1 MLGRT
6 NDLYSTGT
14 SAEDQM
20 RINAIRY
27 ESEEVY
33 QRNLYIEAATRV
45 VFSNCMNT
53 CELDKKS
60 LPNFNRNFYYG
71 MPQAQ
76 ACLQDCYNTRMKLH
90 FGASTAEKD
99 GLLLDFQA
107 MRKEYQRY
115 ENWQPTARL
124 VKDMST
130 DAPHD
135 YVESMTQRLLEK
147 SKASKGKFDF
157 Q

>member
-33 QRNLYIEAATRV
+33 QRNLYKEAAKRV
-45 VFSNCMNT
+45 VFANCMNN

-60 LPNFNRNFYYG
+60 LPNFNRQFYYG

-90 FGASTAEKD
+90 FGSAAEKEA
-99 GLLLDFQA
+99 LLIDFQD
-107 MRKEYQRY
+107 MKKEYQRY
-115 ENWQPTARL
+115 ENWHPMSRL
-124 VKDMST
+124 IKDMQQ
-130 DAPHD
+130 DAPSE
-135 YVESMTQRLLEK
+135 YVDQMTQKLLEK
-147 SKASKGKFDF
+147 TKASKGKFNF

>member
-1 MLGRT
+1 MLGRS

-20 RINAIRY
+20 RINAIRF

-33 QRNLYIEAATRV
+33 QKNLYKESARRV

-60 LPNFNRNFYYG
+60 LPNFNRQFYYG

-90 FGASTAEKD
+90 FGSAAEKE
-99 GLLLDFQA
+99 GMLLDFDA
-107 MRKEYQRY
+107 MKREYQRY
-115 ENWQPTARL
+115 ENWHPTTRL
-124 VKDMST
+124 IKNISQE
-130 DAPHD
+130 APTE
-135 YVESMTQRLLEK
+135 YVESVTQSLIEK
-147 SKASKGKFDF
+147 TK